1 MTATYDDGHGPGKS
15 VRAAS
20 RAEVVEFRGPSFPE
34 AQFDPAL
41 AQGLSIARGV
51 AENAGAGEDVGD
63 PVTAISPDGGTLVY
77 TLSGEDAD
85 LFEIDSRSGQ
95 ISVRADTA
103 LDYEGERR
111 EFTLCVTATD
121 PSGLAST
128 VKVVV
133 QVEDV
138 KLEGVGDRYDAN
150 SNEVIDQEEVVAAVS
165 DYYNGL
171 ITKDETIE
179 TIRLYLEG

>member
-1 MTATYDDGHGPGKS
+1 MTTGTARARAYGRPPGPRLWS
-15 VRAAS
+15 SAALRS
-20 RAEVVEFRGPSFPE
+20 RKRNSTPHLRKACRLRGAWPRTRG
-34 AQFDPAL
+34 L
-41 AQGLSIARGV
+41 AKTLGG
-51 AENAGAGEDVGD
+51 

-138 KLEGVGDRYDAN
+138 RLESVGDRYDAN
-150 SNEVIDQEEVVAAVS
+150 SNEVIDQEEVVAAVF

-171 ITKDETIE
+171 ITKDATIE

>member
-1 MTATYDDGHGPGKS
+1 M
-15 VRAAS
+15 
-20 RAEVVEFRGPSFPE
+20 
-34 AQFDPAL
+34 
-41 AQGLSIARGV
+41 
-51 AENAGAGEDVGD
+51 
-63 PVTAISPDGGTLVY
+63 
-77 TLSGEDAD
+77 
-85 LFEIDSRSGQ
+85 
-95 ISVRADTA
+95 RADTA
-103 LDYEGERR
+103 LDYEGDRG
-111 EFTLCVTATD
+111 EFTLFVTATD

-133 QVEDV
+133 LVEDV
-138 KLEGVGDRYDAN
+138 RLEGVGDRYDAN